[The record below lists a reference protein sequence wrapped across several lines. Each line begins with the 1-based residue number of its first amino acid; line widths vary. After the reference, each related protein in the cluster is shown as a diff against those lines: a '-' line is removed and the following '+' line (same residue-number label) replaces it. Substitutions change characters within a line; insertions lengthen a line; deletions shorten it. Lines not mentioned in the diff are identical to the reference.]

1 MVCRS
6 PLLALVWVSIHDPIS
21 RAVFDPTM
29 THANTPNPL
38 ASDPLDVLIIG
49 AGFNGIYQLH
59 RLRELGFS
67 VKIFEAGADL
77 GGIWHWN
84 CYPGARVDSHVPN
97 YEFSMEELWRDWT
110 WTERFP
116 AWSELRRYFKHV
128 DDKLDLKRDIRFNT
142 RVTGAHFDVT
152 QQLWR
157 VQDETGNEATARF
170 LIPCLGFAA
179 KAYIPE
185 LPGLGSFAGPC
196 VHTAHWPQQGL
207 ELQGRRVGVIG
218 TGASGVQ
225 VIQEAAKVVAHL
237 TVFQRTPML
246 ALPMQQKRYDKA
258 TMDIIKQDY
267 PAMLQRRAISATT
280 YHDIVADRRSA
291 LEVSPEERNVIFE
304 AAWERG
310 GFHFWAGTF
319 SDILSNKD
327 ANRLAYTF
335 WRDKTQARLRDHSLF
350 ETLAPTEPLHP
361 FGAKRPSLEQGYYEV
376 FNQDNVTLV
385 DLRKSPISAVD
396 ANGVQTTAAFHD
408 LDVLILATGFD
419 ASTGGFKAIDLRGSQ
434 GNTLNDLWSDGVRTH
449 LGMAMPGF
457 PNLLMLYGPQSPTA
471 FCNGPTCAELQGD
484 WVVDCLRY
492 LRQHGYRRIEATTE
506 ATESWTRQM
515 REEFKDSLF
524 SIADSWYMGANIPGK
539 KRELLYYANTQKYLA
554 QCKASAT
561 NGYAGFRLT

>member
-1 MVCRS
+1 
-6 PLLALVWVSIHDPIS
+6 
-21 RAVFDPTM
+21 M
-29 THANTPNPL
+29 TPSDTRRPET
-38 ASDPLDVLIIG
+38 SDPLDVLIIG

-59 RLRELGFS
+59 RLRQLGFS
-67 VKIFEAGADL
+67 VRILEAGADL

-97 YEFSMEELWRDWT
+97 YEFSMEELWRDWY

-116 AWSELRRYFKHV
+116 AWSELRRYFKYV

-142 RVTGAHFDVT
+142 RVTAAAFDAG
-152 QQLWR
+152 QKLWQVR
-157 VQDETGNEATARF
+157 SEDGHQATARF

-179 KAYIPE
+179 RVYIPE
-185 LPGLGSFAGPC
+185 IPGLDRFAGPC

-207 ELQGRRVGVIG
+207 EMQGRRVGVIG

-225 VIQEAAKVVAHL
+225 VIQEAAKVAAHL

-258 TMDIIKQDY
+258 AMDGMKREY
-267 PAMLQRRAISATT
+267 PAMLQRRAISATS

-291 LEVSPEERNVIFE
+291 LEASPDERNSVFG

-319 SDILSNKD
+319 HDVLSNKD
-327 ANRLAYTF
+327 ANRLAYDY
-335 WRDKTQARLRDHSLF
+335 WRDRTRARLRDVGLF
-350 ETLAPTEPLHP
+350 ETLAPTEPPHP

-385 DLRKSPISAVD
+385 DIRNNPIHRVTAG
-396 ANGVQTTAAFHD
+396 GVQTTTSFHD
-408 LDVLILATGFD
+408 LDVLVLATGFD
-419 ASTGGFKAIDLRGSQ
+419 ASTGGFKAIDLRGPD
-434 GNTLNDLWSDGVRTH
+434 GNTLNELWSDGVRTH

-484 WVVDCLRY
+484 WVVECLRY
-492 LRQHGYRRIEATTE
+492 LNERGHRMIEATPE
-506 ATESWTRQM
+506 ATETWTRQM
-515 REEFKDSLF
+515 AEEFRGSLF
-524 SIADSWYMGANIPGK
+524 NAADSWYVGANIPGK
-539 KRELLYYANTQKYLA
+539 PRELLYYANTQKYLA
-554 QCKASAT
+554 LCAESAA
-561 NGYAGFRLT
+561 NGYAGFVLS